1 MLFRREGLEEL
12 EAREKVRVVN
22 APGAAYGVDGS
33 RVEEDHRSPQGAVL
47 LPERLRLGQV
57 GAVVEQHKLL
67 RHRGR
72 RRAAADQ
79 EVARMR
85 VSVHKARDENLVR
98 KQVDHELCRSVAAE
112 ARRL

>member
-1 MLFRREGLEEL
+1 MYIYSSTSCCGTEYDAGRRRIKRLLQISTYML
-12 EAREKVRVVN
+12 
-22 APGAAYGVDGS
+22 
-33 RVEEDHRSPQGAVL
+33 L
-47 LPERLRLGQV
+47 LMCTYM
-57 GAVVEQHKLL
+57 LL

>member
-12 EAREKVRVVN
+12 EAREKVRVGD
-22 APGAAYGVDGS
+22 APGAADGVDG
-33 RVEEDHRSPQGAVL
+33 RCVEDDHRSPQGAVL

-72 RRAAADQ
+72 VDPSPPFLLYIYIVYIHTHIYALYICIYIAAQAAA
-79 EVARMR
+79 APRT
-85 VSVHKARDENLVR
+85 
-98 KQVDHELCRSVAAE
+98 C
-112 ARRL
+112 